1 MLSKTYGG
9 AVYGV
14 DASMITIEVTV
25 SQGLRFFMV
34 GLPDNAVKESE
45 QRVEAS
51 LKYSGYRMPRQKVVV
66 NLAPA
71 DGTLSGNENY
81 LIHMLGRLVG

>member
-1 MLSKTYGG
+1 
-9 AVYGV
+9 
-14 DASMITIEVTV
+14 
-25 SQGLRFFMV
+25 
-34 GLPDNAVKESE
+34 LPDNAVKESE
-45 QRVEAS
+45 QRVETS

>member
-1 MLSKTYGG
+1 
-9 AVYGV
+9 
-14 DASMITIEVTV
+14 
-25 SQGLRFFMV
+25 
-34 GLPDNAVKESE
+34 LPDNAVKESE